1 MRSLPNW
8 KRLPSA
14 ILLPSVCACL
24 LTACAGST
32 GLVHANLNSR
42 ATQQLAAKVRNECA
56 QVAPLYPERELTT
69 EEVERLAR
77 QDGKEAQDCSD
88 AANAYVDHIS
98 RRDRALM
105 YSRLRRLAAAA
116 DRPR

>member
-8 KRLPSA
+8 KRWPGA

-32 GLVHANLNSR
+32 GLVHADLNSQ
-42 ATQQLAAKVRNECA
+42 ATQQLAAKVRKECA
-56 QVAPLYPERELTT
+56 QVAPLYPERELTM

-77 QDGKEAQDCSD
+77 LDGREAEDCSD
-88 AANAYVDHIS
+88 AAIAYVDHITS
-98 RRDRALM
+98 RDRALVQT
-105 YSRLRRLAAAA
+105 RVRNK
-116 DRPR
+116 

>member
-8 KRLPSA
+8 KIWPVA

-32 GLVHANLNSR
+32 GLVHADLDSW
-42 ATQQLAAKVRNECA
+42 ATQQLAAKVRKECA
-56 QVAPLYPERELTT
+56 QVAPLYPERELTM

-77 QDGKEAQDCSD
+77 LDGKEAQDCSQV
-88 AANAYVDHIS
+88 AIAYVVHIN
-98 RRDRALM
+98 RRDRAFTQL
-105 YSRLRRLAAAA
+105 YSHN
-116 DRPR
+116 RPRHCETA